1 VALVATASVT
11 PVLATAQSLI
21 VQGSPT
27 IGTVTTVA
35 SNTFTDTLSA
45 ASGYVAPVTW
55 TQGTGSPQLL
65 VSSSGV
71 VTTSGFLAA
80 GTYTATGTT
89 ADGYGDT
96 GTFTYTLT
104 VTAVTIVQGSPT
116 IGTVTTIASNTF
128 THRLSAASGYVAPVT
143 WIQGT
148 GSPRL
153 LVSSSGKVTTSGSL
167 AAGTYTATGTTAD
180 GYGDTGTFT
189 YRLTVTAPVN
199 WTAYLFGPTHSSDN
213 AAALAITT
221 ADAASLSQAW
231 NFVPPGN
238 VGNEIYSSPIV
249 YQGNVYIG
257 SENGSFYD
265 LNESTGSVVW
275 SHFTAQQHNLSC
287 GAYFGAGQGFISTAT
302 VAPDPESGN
311 PTVYVAAPDGY
322 LYAWNASDG
331 ARLWRSVV
339 AIPSTKV
346 NNYFNWSS
354 PTVANGLIYVGV
366 ASNCDTPLVLGGEKV
381 YDQSSGRLLATFYTN
396 PSGQL
401 GGDIW
406 SSALVTSNRSVFV
419 STGNVVD
426 YRTSA
431 IGSSES
437 IIRLEAN
444 ALTQKDLFTVP
455 LAQRTPDGDFGSS
468 PAVWTAAVK
477 PVGRVPTQMVG
488 ACNKNGRFYALRAS
502 NLAAGPVWSDQLGA
516 AEASG
521 SPCISSAVWDQAT
534 SQLFLSGNSTTIN
547 GTSYGGSVQEVNPAT
562 GKPIWHTGLSGTVLG
577 TPTLDGS
584 GVLAVATCDFL
595 GAPNAVYLIHASSG
609 QIISTV
615 STGNTPDF
623 AQPVFADSYLFVATV
638 GHGLLAYQAP

>member
-1 VALVATASVT
+1 MATALVT
-11 PVLATAQSLI
+11 PVLATAQPVI

-27 IGTVTTVA
+27 SGTVTTVA
-35 SNTFTDTLSA
+35 SDTFTDTLSA
-45 ASGYVAPVTW
+45 ASGFVGPVTW
-55 TQGTGSPQLL
+55 TQSTGSPQLL
-65 VSSSGV
+65 VTSSGG

-104 VTAVTIVQGSPT
+104 VTA
-116 IGTVTTIASNTF
+116 
-128 THRLSAASGYVAPVT
+128 
-143 WIQGT
+143 
-148 GSPRL
+148 
-153 LVSSSGKVTTSGSL
+153 
-167 AAGTYTATGTTAD
+167 
-180 GYGDTGTFT
+180 
-189 YRLTVTAPVN
+189 PVN
-199 WTAYLFGPTHSSDN
+199 WPAYLFGPAHSSDN

-221 ADAASLSQAW
+221 ANAGSLSQAW
-231 NFVPPGN
+231 AFVPPGN
-238 VGNEIYSSPIV
+238 VGNEIYSSPAV

-275 SHFTAQQHNLSC
+275 SRFTAQQHNLSC

-302 VAPDPESGN
+302 VAPDPESGK

-322 LYAWNASDG
+322 LYAWNASNG
-331 ARLWRSVV
+331 TRLWRSVV

-366 ASNCDTPLVLGGEKV
+366 ASNCDTPLVWGGEKV
-381 YDQSSGRLLATFYTN
+381 YDQSSGRLLATFHSN
-396 PSGQL
+396 PNGQL

-406 SSALVTSNRSVFV
+406 SSALVTSTGSVFV
-419 STGNVVD
+419 STGNVVN
-426 YRTSA
+426 YHTSA
-431 IGSSES
+431 IGGSES
-437 IIRLEAN
+437 IIRLDPRTLA
-444 ALTQKDLFTVP
+444 QKDIFTVP

-468 PAVWTAAVK
+468 PTVWTAAVK
-477 PVGRVPTQMVG
+477 PGGVPTQMVG

-502 NLAAGPVWSDQLGA
+502 NLAAGPVWSDRLGTP
-516 AEASG
+516 EASG

-534 SQLFLSGNSTTIN
+534 NQLFLSGNSTTIK
-547 GTSYGGSVQEVNPAT
+547 GISYGGSVQEVNPAT
-562 GKPIWHTGLSGTVLG
+562 GKPIWHTGLPGTVLG

-584 GVLAVATCDFL
+584 GVLAVATCDFS
-595 GAPNAVYLIHASSG
+595 GAPNAVYLIDASSG

-615 STGNTPDF
+615 STGNTADF

-638 GHGLLAYQAP
+638 GNGLLAYQAP